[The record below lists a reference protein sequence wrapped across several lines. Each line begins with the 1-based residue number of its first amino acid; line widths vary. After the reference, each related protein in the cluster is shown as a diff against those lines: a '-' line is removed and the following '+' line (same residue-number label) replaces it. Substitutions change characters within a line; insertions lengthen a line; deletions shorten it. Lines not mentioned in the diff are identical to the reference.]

1 MQIYELFFNYNV
13 ETKPVPYLE
22 FFGFFCYNIKN
33 YYFAT
38 FAFMPISL
46 PPIDPSQINK
56 PGEYKLP
63 EKIAVVPVKDLVIF
77 PSMVVSVYVKNAAL
91 IEAIQKSLTNKELIG
106 LFSQIAPAKTV
117 PPLENLYKTGTAA
130 VVLQVIKGTGNDAMI
145 LVEGISRVHIQEFAG
160 SEPYVQAKVEV
171 IKKGKT
177 PSLEAEAMTRDVKD
191 LIVKVSRGGK
201 TLPEELLIGLDN
213 LTDAEELADLASSY
227 LSLEVK
233 KKQELLEIEG
243 LEDRLKKI
251 SEYLNK
257 ELLLQE
263 IRKKIH
269 SDMNKDVEK
278 SERNYL
284 LRQELKAIKKEL
296 GEKDNGGIPG
306 MEGMDNQ
313 DDIKELQKKIAAAK
327 MPEEIEKIAKGE
339 LERLKKIFPFSPEFG
354 VARTYIEWLCDM
366 PWNKS
371 SEAKVD
377 VKKARKI
384 LDEDHYGLE
393 KIKERILEYLSVY
406 QLQGSP
412 GATILCFVGP
422 PGVGKTSL
430 GKSIA
435 RALGRAFI
443 HTSLGGIR
451 DEADIRGHRRTYVG
465 AMPGRIIQSIK
476 RALYNDPVFM
486 LDEIDKIGRD
496 FQGDPAAALIE
507 TLDPEQNYAFT
518 DHYLDVPFNLSKVLF
533 VTTANILDPIP
544 PALLDRMEI
553 IELPGYTEEE
563 KLVIAHKYLLPKQQ
577 KLNGLEKYP
586 FTMTDEAVIKVIRAY
601 TFEAGLRELERE
613 IASICR
619 KVAKKLIETK
629 EETKQVGVKDVLEF
643 LGVEKVD
650 YEKAEEKDMVGVAT
664 GLAWTPVGGD
674 IIFIEA
680 ALMKGNKN
688 LILTGN
694 LGEVMEESA
703 RTALSF
709 IRSNAGHFGIN
720 DDLFDKFDIHVHV
733 PEGATPKDGPSA
745 GITMCTALV
754 SLLTNQKVRRSV
766 AMTGEITLTGRL
778 LPIGGLKEKILAAK
792 RAKIKT
798 IIIPER
804 NEKDLADIPAR
815 LLKDM
820 EIHCVKTFD
829 DALKIA
835 LIPEEKEAEGEKT
848 SQKKTLK
855 METKIIP
862 LQKEK
867 KKIHVK
873 IVKIK

>member
-1 MQIYELFFNYNV
+1 M
-13 ETKPVPYLE
+13 
-22 FFGFFCYNIKN
+22 
-33 YYFAT
+33 A
-38 FAFMPISL
+38 ISL
-46 PPIDPSQINK
+46 PPLDPAQINDGK
-56 PGEYKLP
+56 EYKLARDIP
-63 EKIAVVPVKDLVIF
+63 IVPIKELVIF
-77 PSMVVSVYVKNAAL
+77 PSMVVSVYVKNMVL
-91 IEAIQKSLTNKELIG
+91 LEAIQKATDNKELIG
-106 LFSQIAPAKTV
+106 LFTQVSPIKPI
-117 PPLENLYKTGTAA
+117 PPVENLYKIGTAVA
-130 VVLQVIKGTGNDAMI
+130 VLQVIRGTGGDAML
-145 LVEGISRVHIQEFAG
+145 LVEGISRVKMTEVFAT
-160 SEPYVQAKVEV
+160 EPYIRAHVEPL
-171 IKKGKT
+171 KKTKE
-177 PSLEAEAMTRDVKD
+177 PSLESEALARDVKE
-191 LIVKVSRGGK
+191 LITKVSRGGK
-201 TLPEELLIGLDN
+201 TLPEELLVSLDN
-213 LTDAEELADLASSY
+213 LTDIEELADLASSY
-227 LSLEVK
+227 LTLETK
-233 KKQELLEIEG
+233 KKQELLETEGIE
-243 LEDRLKKI
+243 ERLRKI
-251 SEYLNK
+251 AEYLNK

-269 SDMNKDVEK
+269 QDINKEVGK
-278 SERNYL
+278 SERDYL

-296 GEKDNGGIPG
+296 GEKENGGIPG

-313 DDIKELQKKIAAAK
+313 EDIKELQKRISASQ
-327 MPEEIEKIAKGE
+327 MPPEVEKIAKGE
-339 LERLKKIFPFSPEFG
+339 LDRLKKIFPFSPEFN

-371 SEAKVD
+371 SDAKVD

-406 QLQGSP
+406 QLQGYP

-430 GKSIA
+430 GRSIA
-435 RALGRAFI
+435 RALGRSFI

-465 AMPGRIIQSIK
+465 ALPGRIIQSIK
-476 RALYNDPVFM
+476 RAGFNDPVFM

-553 IELPGYTEEE
+553 IELAGYTEEE

-577 KLNGLEKYP
+577 KLNGLEEFP
-586 FTMTDEAVIKVIRAY
+586 FTMTDEAIIKVIRAY

-619 KVAKKLIETK
+619 KVAKKMVETK
-629 EETKQVGVKDVLEF
+629 EVTEQVGVKDVQEF
-643 LGVEKVD
+643 LGVEKID
-650 YEKAEEKDMVGVAT
+650 YEKAEDKDMVGVAT

-680 ALMKGNKN
+680 ALMKGSKN

-709 IRSNAGHFGIN
+709 IRSNAEHFGIKN
-720 DDLFDKFDIHVHV
+720 DLFEKHDIHVHV

-745 GITMCTALV
+745 GITMCTTLV
-754 SLLTNQKVRRSV
+754 SLLTDQPVRRSV
-766 AMTGEITLTGRL
+766 AMTGEITLTGRI

-792 RAKIKT
+792 RAQIKD
-798 IIIPER
+798 IIIPDR
-804 NEKDLADIPAR
+804 NKKDLADIPAH
-815 LLKDM
+815 LLKGLT
-820 EIHCVKTFD
+820 IHTVKDFD
-829 DALKIA
+829 DVLKIA
-835 LIPEEKEAEGEKT
+835 LLPKT
-848 SQKKTLK
+848 PAKSAKAVSGI
-855 METKIIP
+855 ETKTVS
-862 LQKEK
+862 LGNGK
-867 KKIHVK
+867 KKAKVK
-873 IVKIK
+873 IIKMPS